1 MQLPPSLEFDHAR
14 ARKFLSLL
22 RGRFSG
28 DVVCE
33 PRHASWFGDQSDN
46 LLKEFHIARA
56 AVDPAG
62 VPDSTQPGGLASLAY
77 FRLQGSPRKY
87 YSAYPGEYL
96 DTLAAQL
103 ASLVVGASAWC
114 IFDNTASGSAVQTA
128 FELTAKLRKL

>member
-1 MQLPPSLEFDHAR
+1 MIKLPPSLEFHHAR

-77 FRLQGSPRKY
+77 FRLQGSPPQILLCVPR
-87 YSAYPGEYL
+87 
-96 DTLAAQL
+96 
-103 ASLVVGASAWC
+103 
-114 IFDNTASGSAVQTA
+114 
-128 FELTAKLRKL
+128 